1 MIVSTF
7 SNVTFAEEREG
18 DVTETKTFPQVQ
30 SYTTDK
36 SGYWSI
42 SNNSRFY
49 ILESEA
55 TLNNNALYDDIKLIS
70 SEFAAKNIPSSSVLD
85 IVIGPEDK
93 IKSGDIVVSIEDIV
107 ETDNEEGYKVE
118 IKEDIIKITS
128 STEGG
133 LFYGM
138 RTVEKA
144 LIGNDG
150 KMNLVTMVAIQL
162 LP

>member
-1 MIVSTF
+1 MKRFISKVLCAFMIVSTF
-7 SNVTFAEEREG
+7 SNVTFAEERE
-18 DVTETKTFPQVQ
+18 
-30 SYTTDK
+30 
-36 SGYWSI
+36 
-42 SNNSRFY
+42 
-49 ILESEA
+49 SEA
-55 TLNNNALYDDIKLIS
+55 TLNNNALYDDVKLIS
-70 SEFAAKNIPSSSVLD
+70 SEFAAKNIPSNSVLD

-150 KMNLVTMVAIQL
+150 KMNLGTMVVIQL